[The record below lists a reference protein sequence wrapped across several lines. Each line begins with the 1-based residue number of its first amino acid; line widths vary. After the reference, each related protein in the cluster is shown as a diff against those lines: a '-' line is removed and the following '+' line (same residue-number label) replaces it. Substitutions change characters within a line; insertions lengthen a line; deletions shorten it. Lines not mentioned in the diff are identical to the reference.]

1 MAVQSRGPEEG
12 PQVPATGVGEEGCRG
27 GACRTPSTPRHQE
40 EGDGRAPPAF
50 HCHRRQPTIAEKEA
64 KGEVAIPDITSPSNN
79 GGGGGEGDQHR
90 GWLVSM
96 AGVVDEAVEE
106 EGVVELV
113 EAVEE
118 GDAEEGPADKKGA
131 DEVGAG
137 GEQEENLPREV
148 VGQRGDDDG

>member
-1 MAVQSRGPEEG
+1 
-12 PQVPATGVGEEGCRG
+12 
-27 GACRTPSTPRHQE
+27 
-40 EGDGRAPPAF
+40 
-50 HCHRRQPTIAEKEA
+50 
-64 KGEVAIPDITSPSNN
+64 
-79 GGGGGEGDQHR
+79 
-90 GWLVSM
+90 M

-106 EGVVELV
+106 EGVVESV

>member
-1 MAVQSRGPEEG
+1 MDELHPHSMS
-12 PQVPATGVGEEGCRG
+12 
-27 GACRTPSTPRHQE
+27 ACRRCLPSAQAHSSTQKPRM
-40 EGDGRAPPAF
+40 
-50 HCHRRQPTIAEKEA
+50 CHRRQPTIAEKEA